1 MLARFEGEEYRG
13 VYDSINVS
21 PECENFVY
29 PIHVQYSMIQSK
41 TKKSKKI
48 FFTRNWKNL
57 LPLRI
62 IKEVASGIN
71 FIVPQKG
78 HLKFSIIQGQNWYF
92 SSWEASASDKLVSSV
107 CLARTTVAQINVG
120 FRTSRFD

>member
-1 MLARFEGEEYRG
+1 MLGRFEGEEYRG

-41 TKKSKKI
+41 TTKKKQKKI
-48 FFTRNWKNL
+48 FRSKLKKSSSAAN
-57 LPLRI
+57 
-62 IKEVASGIN
+62 KEVASGIN

-78 HLKFSIIQGQNWYF
+78 HLKFSINQGQN
-92 SSWEASASDKLVSSV
+92 
-107 CLARTTVAQINVG
+107 
-120 FRTSRFD
+120 